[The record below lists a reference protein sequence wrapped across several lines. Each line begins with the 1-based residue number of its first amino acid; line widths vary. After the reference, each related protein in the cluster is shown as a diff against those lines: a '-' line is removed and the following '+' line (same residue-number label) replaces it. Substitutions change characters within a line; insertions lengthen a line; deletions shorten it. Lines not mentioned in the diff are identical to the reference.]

1 MSIGRADLA
10 KECGGGI
17 VEHSSSEENMNI
29 PSYINFKILY
39 WLFFS
44 FPSLQVPA
52 IPTIPVVGKGL
63 LNTPQLL
70 AEIVSGKK
78 LQMSL

>member
-1 MSIGRADLA
+1 M
-10 KECGGGI
+10 
-17 VEHSSSEENMNI
+17 EHSSSVKNVNI
-29 PSYINFKILY
+29 PNYINFKILC

-44 FPSLQVPA
+44 FLSLQVPA

-78 LQMSL
+78 LQMCLCKGSRL